1 MKKKRCNNVK
11 HMKQFSRRD
20 FIRNSGLAAAG
31 IPLMTVPGVLQPLN
45 MQPPTLEVHLFSKH
59 LHFLGPEQ
67 AAEVA
72 ASLGFN
78 GLDLTVR
85 PKGHVEPV
93 GVRDILPGAIEAIH
107 RGGSRC
113 SLITTAV
120 EDVEEQTDKDV
131 LETAAAAGVNYY
143 RSNWYRYQQ
152 ELSMKESIDR
162 YAQKIAEL
170 AELNKKLGL
179 TGCYQNHAGNLIGA
193 SLWEVNGLLASADT
207 EFFGLQY
214 DIRHA
219 TVEGGLSWENGLRLI
234 HDKIKT
240 IVLKDF
246 KWSLVNGQW
255 QVVNTPIGE
264 GMVNFKRYFR
274 LLKDYGIRVPASLHL
289 EYPLGGAEHGASV
302 LNIDRKLVFLA
313 MKKDLNTVKDLW
325 EQA

>member
-1 MKKKRCNNVK
+1 
-11 HMKQFSRRD
+11 MKQFSRRD
-20 FIRNSGLAAAG
+20 FIRNSSLVAAG
-31 IPLMTVPGVLQPLN
+31 FPLMTLPGALRSQT
-45 MQPPTLEVHLFSKH
+45 MQRPSLPEVHLFSKH
-59 LHFLGPEQ
+59 LHFLNPEQ

-72 ASLGFN
+72 ATLGFN

-93 GVRDILPGAIEAIH
+93 GVKDTLPGAIEAIR

-120 EDVEEQTDKDV
+120 EDVDEQRDKAV
-131 LETAAAAGVNYY
+131 LETAAASGVSYY
-143 RSNWYRYQQ
+143 RSNWYRYHRD
-152 ELSMKESIDR
+152 LSMMESIGR
-162 YAQKIAEL
+162 HAQQIAKL
-170 AELNKKLGL
+170 AEFNKKLGL

-193 SLWEVNGLLASADT
+193 SLWEIDRLLAAADT
-207 EFFGLQY
+207 EWFGLQY

-219 TVEGGLSWENGLRLI
+219 TVEGGLSWENGLRLV

-274 LLKDYGIRVPASLHL
+274 LLKDYGIQVPASLHL
-289 EYPLGGAEHGASV
+289 EYPLGGAEHGEKV
-302 LNIDRKLVFLA
+302 LKIDRKLVFLA

>member
-1 MKKKRCNNVK
+1 
-11 HMKQFSRRD
+11 MKQFSRRE

-31 IPLMTVPGVLQPLN
+31 LPLMTVPGGLMPQTG
-45 MQPPTLEVHLFSKH
+45 QQSTGLEVHLFSKH
-59 LHFLGPEQ
+59 LQFLDAEQ
-67 AAEVA
+67 ASEVT
-72 ASLGFN
+72 ASLGFS

-85 PKGHVEPV
+85 HNGHVEPKA
-93 GVRDILPGAIEAIH
+93 VRDTLPGTIEAIR

-113 SLITTAV
+113 SLITTEV
-120 EDVEEQTDKDV
+120 EDAEDETDKAV
-131 LETAAAAGVNYY
+131 LETAAAEGITYY
-143 RSNWYRYQQ
+143 RSNWYRYHPD
-152 ELSMKESIDR
+152 LTMKESIGR
-162 YAQKIAEL
+162 YAQQIAGLSEV
-170 AELNKKLGL
+170 NKKLGL

-193 SLWEVNGLLASADT
+193 SLWEIDSLLEVADT
-207 EFFGLQY
+207 EFFGVQY

-219 TVEGGLSWENGLRLI
+219 IVEGGLSWENGLRLM
-234 HDKIKT
+234 HTKIKT

-289 EYPLGGAEHGASV
+289 EYPLGGAEHGERD
-302 LNIDRKLVFLA
+302 LKIDSELVFHA
-313 MKKDLNTVKDLW
+313 MKKDLNSVTDLW